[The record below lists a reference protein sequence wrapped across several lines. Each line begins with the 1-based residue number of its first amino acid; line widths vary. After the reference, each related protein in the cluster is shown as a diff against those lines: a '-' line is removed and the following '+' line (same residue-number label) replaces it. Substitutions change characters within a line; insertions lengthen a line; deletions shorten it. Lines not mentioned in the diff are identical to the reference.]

1 MSSDSVQIMDGFH
14 FVSSRLRDGALGFEF
29 MVTELIQVSKD
40 CARSKSGHLSS
51 FYLYAFTCNH

>member
-29 MVTELIQVSKD
+29 MVTELI
-40 CARSKSGHLSS
+40 
-51 FYLYAFTCNH
+51 